1 MSIFPK
7 NVYNILHNLRAMKKV
22 ILLLPLLLLLMLLF
36 MAGSAEAAAYFLI
49 TDVSPIHVAQ
59 NSEANFTVTVK
70 GLGPQGEYV
79 QLIFRNLTPGLSI
92 TYAGGG
98 YRYVLPTGTRTY
110 NCSIKAGNVAPGNY
124 SFDIGIFAQEAKTNW
139 RRTYVIVEPAGTA
152 PAAPEEIA
160 PQMANVSANASM
172 NISAAPVTNKTE
184 AAPEAKKSPGPG
196 VPIAI
201 ATMILLL
208 AVKRRG

>member
-22 ILLLPLLLLLMLLF
+22 ILLLPFLLLLMLLF
-36 MAGSAEAAAYFLI
+36 LAGSAEAAAYFLI

-79 QLIFRNLTPGLSI
+79 QLIFRNLTHGLSI

-110 NCSIKAGNVAPGNY
+110 NCSIEAGNVAPGNY

-152 PAAPEEIA
+152 PAAPEEVA
-160 PQMANVSANASM
+160 PRAANVSANASM
-172 NISAAPVTNKTE
+172 NISGTAAANKTE

-196 VPIAI
+196 LPIAI
-201 ATMILLL
+201 ATIILLL
-208 AVKRRG
+208 AIKRRG

>member
-1 MSIFPK
+1 
-7 NVYNILHNLRAMKKV
+7 MKKV
-22 ILLLPLLLLLMLLF
+22 ILLLPFLLLLLILLLPF
-36 MAGSAEAAAYFLI
+36 LAGSAEAAAYFLI

-70 GLGPQGEYV
+70 GLGPEGEYV

-98 YRYVLPTGTRTY
+98 YRYVLPTGTRKY
-110 NCSIKAGNVAPGNY
+110 NCSIKAGDIAPGNY
-124 SFDIGIFAQEAKTNW
+124 SFDIGIFAQDSKTNW

-152 PAAPEEIA
+152 PAAPEEVA
-160 PQMANVSANASM
+160 PQAASVSTNASM
-172 NISAAPVTNKTE
+172 NNASRNTSVAPVSNKTE
-184 AAPEAKKSPGPG
+184 TAPEAKKSPGPG

-201 ATMILLL
+201 AAVLLLL
-208 AVKRRG
+208 AIKRRD